1 LVAVAGEILHFVQD
15 DNGHVDWARGESG
28 DHPTL
33 SSPGVRPPVDSSAD
47 LMDNR
52 PCDEPWLLIDTTR
65 SLCGK
70 ISGHLLDTAS
80 LPRFRRK

>member
-47 LMDNR
+47 L
-52 PCDEPWLLIDTTR
+52 IDTTR